1 MDTPT
6 VSVLLPVYNAE
17 STIQRAVNSILHQ
30 TLIDF
35 ELIVVLNGCTDQT
48 QSEVLKLNDRR
59 IRLYNL
65 PTPNLVK
72 ALNYGISKSSGKFIA
87 RMDADDFSHP
97 SRLQTQVDFL
107 QKNEHIGLVSGRVN
121 FMGNKEENHGYY
133 LHVEWLNT
141 IKTPTQIY
149 LSRFQECTLPH
160 PSVMFNKSIGYK
172 YGFYKKGDFPEDFEL
187 WNRWLYYGV
196 IMSKVDDIVLDWHD
210 SHQRLSRNCSNYD
223 ARNFSKVKASY
234 FAKWFFKKFQ
244 SRIPKI
250 YIWGTGSV
258 VRRKVQCLIEEGL
271 SISKFIDV
279 KQSQSSSIIHFS
291 ELEFDEDI
299 FVLNYVNDRKGKVEI
314 NRHLLKLGF
323 IEGVSFYM
331 ME

>member
-1 MDTPT
+1 
-6 VSVLLPVYNAE
+6 LLPVYNAE
-17 STIQRAVNSILHQ
+17 STIERAVKSILQ
-30 TLIDF
+30 QSLMDF

-48 QSEVLKLNDRR
+48 QREVSKLNDKR
-59 IRLYNL
+59 IRLFYL
-65 PTPNLVK
+65 PAPNLVN
-72 ALNYGISKSSGKFIA
+72 ALNYGISKSLGKYIA

-97 SRLQTQVDFL
+97 SRLQAQVDFL
-107 QKNEHIGLVSGRVN
+107 QKNNNIGLVSGKVN
-121 FMGNKEENHGYY
+121 YMGNKEENYGYY
-133 LHVEWLNT
+133 LHVKWLNT
-141 IKTPTQIY
+141 MKTPTQIY

-160 PSVMFNKSIGYK
+160 PSVMFKKSIGDK
-172 YGFYKKGDFPEDFEL
+172 YGFYKNGDFPEDFEL
-187 WNRWLYYGV
+187 WNRWLNCGV
-196 IMSKVDDIVLDWHD
+196 KMSKVDDIVLDWHD
-210 SHQRLSRNCSNYD
+210 SHQRLSRNCTNYD
-223 ARNFSKVKASY
+223 ASNFSKVKACY
-234 FAKWFFKKFQ
+234 FSKWFFKKFQ

-279 KQSQSSSIIHFS
+279 KQSQSSSTIHFS